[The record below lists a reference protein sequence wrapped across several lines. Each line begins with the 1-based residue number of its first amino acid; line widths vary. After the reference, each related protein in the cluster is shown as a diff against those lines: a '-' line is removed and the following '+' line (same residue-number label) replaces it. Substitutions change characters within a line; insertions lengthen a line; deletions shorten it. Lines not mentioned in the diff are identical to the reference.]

1 MPDEVLNSIQKK
13 QNKYMD
19 ELKAS
24 IYYELNNSDDYVD
37 CSDKDDIARY
47 ILDMVHGALVESM
60 FMTFDTLKDLD
71 LLKIWFIEKEV

>member
-1 MPDEVLNSIQKK
+1 MPDEVLNGIQKK

-47 ILDMVHGALVESM
+47 ILDMVHGALVDSI
-60 FMTFDTLKDLD
+60 FMTFDTFEEFG
-71 LLKIWFIEKEV
+71 LLKKEV